1 MSMYFNKIISF
12 NIIPKIIIFIC
23 LISEV
28 FIVWA
33 AEQDDINVPQQAQS
47 YSVSSGAFENLRP
60 NNEMESSINPFST
73 SDTERNAAII
83 DRANKEQEAEA
94 VNKMISTGVRLASS
108 GRASDMAHSMVGDAV
123 NQEIKQWLN
132 RFGTAQ
138 VNLNFDKKLSL
149 KESSLDWLAP
159 WYDSAS
165 FLFFSQL
172 GIRNKDSRNTLNL
185 GVGIRTLENGWL
197 YGLNTFYDNDLT
209 GHNHRIGLGAEA
221 WTDYLQLAANGYFRL
236 NGWHSSRDFSDYKER
251 PATGGDL
258 RANAYLPVL
267 PQLGGKLMY
276 EQYTGER
283 VALFGKDNLQRNPY
297 AVTAGINYT
306 PVPLLTVGVDQ
317 RMGKSSKHETQW
329 NLQMNYRLGESFQSQ
344 LSPSAVA
351 GTRLLAE
358 SRYNLVDRNNNIV
371 LEYQKQQVV
380 KLTLSPATV
389 SGLPGQVYQVGAQ
402 IQGASAVKKIIWN
415 DAELIAAG
423 GTLTPLST
431 TQFSLVLPPYKRT
444 VQVSRVTGSPNEAGL
459 TANFYSL
466 SAVAVD
472 HQGNRS
478 NSSTLV
484 VTVQQPQLTLTAAV
498 IGDGAPANGK
508 TALTVEFTV
517 ADFEGKPLAG
527 QEVVIT
533 TSNGALPNKITEKT
547 DANGVARIALT
558 NTTGGVTVVTA
569 EVEGQRQSVD
579 THFVEGV
586 IAADKSTLAAVP
598 ASIIA
603 DGLMASTITLDL
615 KDTYGDPQVGANV
628 AFDTTLGN
636 MGVITD
642 HNDGTY
648 SAPLTSTTL
657 GVATVT
663 VKVDGAAFSVPSV
676 TVNFTADPIP
686 DAGRSSFTVS
696 TPDIL
701 ADGTMS
707 STLSFVPVDK
717 NGHFISG
724 VQGLSFTQ
732 NGVPVSIS
740 TITEQPDSYTATVV
754 GNTVGDVTITPQVDT
769 LILSTLQ
776 KKISLFPVPTLTGIL
791 VNGQNFATDKG
802 FPKTIF
808 RNATFQLQMDNDV
821 ANNTQY
827 EWSSSFTPNVSVNDQ
842 GQVTISYQTYS
853 EVTVTAKSKKFP
865 SYAVTYRFSPNRW
878 IYTSGRSLVSSIEAS
893 RQCQSSDMSAVLESS
908 RATNGTR
915 APDGTLWGEWG
926 SLTAYSSDWQSG
938 EYWVKKTSTDFETM
952 NMNTGALVP
961 GPAYL
966 AFPLCALAI

>member
-1 MSMYFNKIISF
+1 M
-12 NIIPKIIIFIC
+12 IIFIC
-23 LISEV
+23 LIFKV

-33 AEQDDINVPQQAQS
+33 AEKEDINVPQQAQS

-138 VNLNFDKKLSL
+138 VNLNFDKNFSL

-508 TALTVEFTV
+508 TAITVEFTV

-547 DANGVARIALT
+547 DANGIVRIALT

-615 KDTYGDPQVGANV
+615 KDTYGDPQAGANV

-657 GVATVT
+657 GGATVT

-676 TVNFTADPIP
+676 RVNFTADPIP

-717 NGHFISG
+717 NDHFISG

-821 ANNTQY
+821 AHNTQY
-827 EWSSSFTPNVSVNDQ
+827 DWSSSFTPNVSVNDQ

-878 IYTSGRSLVSSIEAS
+878 IYTSGRSLVSSSEAS
-893 RQCQSSDMSAVLESS
+893 RQCQGSDMSALIESS

-952 NMNTGALVP
+952 NMNTGVLQP

>member
-1 MSMYFNKIISF
+1 MFMYFNKIISF
-12 NIIPKIIIFIC
+12 NFIPKIIIFIC
-23 LISEV
+23 LIFKV

-33 AEQDDINVPQQAQS
+33 AEKEDINVPQQAQS
-47 YSVSSGAFENLRP
+47 YSVSSGAFENSRP

-138 VNLNFDKKLSL
+138 VNLNFDKNFSL

-484 VTVQQPQLTLTAAV
+484 VTVQQPQLILTAAV

-508 TALTVEFTV
+508 TAITVEFTV

-533 TSNGALPNKITEKT
+533 TNNGALPNKITEKT
-547 DANGVARIALT
+547 DANGIVRIALT

-586 IAADKSTLAAVP
+586 IAADKSSLAAVP

-615 KDTYGDPQVGANV
+615 KDTYGDPQAGANV

-636 MGVITD
+636 IGVITD

-676 TVNFTADPIP
+676 RVNFTADPIP

-717 NGHFISG
+717 NDHFISG

-754 GNTVGDVTITPQVDT
+754 GNTVGDVTIAPQVDT
-769 LILSTLQ
+769 LILSTLE

-821 ANNTQY
+821 AHNTQY
-827 EWSSSFTPNVSVNDQ
+827 DWSSSFTPNVSVNDQ

-878 IYTSGRSLVSSIEAS
+878 IYTSGRSLVSSSEAS
-893 RQCQSSDMSAVLESS
+893 RQCQGSDMSALIESS

-952 NMNTGALVP
+952 NMNTGVLQP